1 MGGLDRQAIA
11 DRAGVDGAYVSR
23 LAELGLLRADPSGRF
38 AESDVRR
45 IQLLQVLD
53 RSGLSLEGLATVVG
67 QGGVSLEHL
76 DAATYQAFSPLSAE
90 TFAEVS
96 ARTAVPIELLL
107 AIREAV
113 GGTSAGPDDRVR
125 EDELSIVPLVEFQLR
140 EGFRPIAIERGL
152 RVYGDS
158 LRRIAESEGEWWRSE
173 ITEPMMSQ
181 GLTEEDLG
189 RRAAE
194 ITPGLGAVSVDALLA
209 IYRAQQRHVWTTNVV
224 SALAA
229 ALERAGLQQ
238 RLQRTPAMC
247 FLDITGYTRLTSE
260 RGDAAAAHLAEN
272 LSRMV
277 QRTSASH
284 GGRAVKWLGDGVMLY
299 FPDPGPGVLA
309 ALDIV
314 DGVAAAGLPPAHVGL
329 HAGPV
334 LLQQGDYYGQTVNL
348 ASRIGE
354 YARPGEVLVSQAVVD
369 ASRDVAVSF
378 RAIGPVEFKGA
389 PDPIVLHVVSRR
401 G

>member
-1 MGGLDRQAIA
+1 MDGLETQAIA
-11 DRAGVDGAYVSR
+11 DRAGVDPAYVER
-23 LAELGLLRADPSGRF
+23 LAELGLVRADEDGRF
-38 AESDVRR
+38 GESDVRR
-45 IQLLQVLD
+45 IQLLQVVD
-53 RSGLSLEGLATVVG
+53 RGDLSLEGLATVVS

-113 GGTSAGPDDRVR
+113 GGTGAGPDDRVR
-125 EDELSIVPLVEFQLR
+125 EDELSIVPLIEFQLG
-140 EGFRPIAIERGL
+140 EGFRPISIERGL
-152 RVYGDS
+152 RVYGES

-173 ITEPMMSQ
+173 IAEPMMAR
-181 GLTEEDLG
+181 GMTEEDLG
-189 RRAAE
+189 KRAAQ
-194 ITPGLGAVSVDALLA
+194 ITPRLSAVSIEALLA
-209 IYRAQQRHVWTTNVV
+209 IYQAQQRHVWTANIV
-224 SALAA
+224 SALAV

-238 RLQRTPAMC
+238 RQERKPAMC
-247 FLDITGYTRLTSE
+247 FLDITGYTRLTNE
-260 RGDAAAAHLAEN
+260 RGDAAAAHLAER

-277 QRTSASH
+277 RRTATEH
-284 GGRAVKWLGDGVMLY
+284 GGRPVKWLGDGVMLF
-299 FPDPGPGVLA
+299 FPDPGQ
-309 ALDIV
+309 
-314 DGVAAAGLPPAHVGL
+314 GVAAALEMVEGVVAEGLPPAHVGL

-369 ASRDVAVSF
+369 ACRDVAVSF
-378 RAIGPVEFKGA
+378 RPIGPVEFKGA
-389 PDPIVLHVVSRR
+389 LEPIELHVASRR
-401 G
+401 D